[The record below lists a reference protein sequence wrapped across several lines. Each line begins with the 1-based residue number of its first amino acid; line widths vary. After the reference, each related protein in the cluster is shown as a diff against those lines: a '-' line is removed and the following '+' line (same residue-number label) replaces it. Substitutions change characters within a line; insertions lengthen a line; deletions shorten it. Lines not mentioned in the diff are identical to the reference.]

1 MRTSEFLTEV
11 RRAMGAPTYQARF
24 SATDVLEIASSQQ
37 TNFVVP
43 QIRSLRKDFLVVSK
57 DFTMAVDEDTIA
69 IPARA
74 AGRAVRKLWYSD
86 VTSSPAI
93 SDFRELKYIE
103 IGDLLNVSSST
114 GETWGYYFQDD
125 DIKLFPETAAAATV
139 QLFYVY
145 RPGNLVEQSRTCTVT
160 NVGTD
165 TLTVDATPSV
175 IAVGSKVDVVKVEP
189 GFKTLVEDLTLTA
202 RSANSVT
209 VSGYDFSTEGIS
221 VGDIVSLAR
230 ETSVIQLPEDAH
242 EVLVWATANEMATA
256 LGIAEMINHTEKA
269 MMSALNGMRQ
279 AMTPRSDDPQ
289 TIINSRS
296 LLRSGTTRF
305 GAMLR

>member
-24 SATDVLEIASSQQ
+24 SPTDVLEMASSQQ

-57 DFTMAVDEDTIA
+57 DFTMATDDDTIA

-74 AGRAVRKLWYSD
+74 AGRAVRKLWITD
-86 VTSSPAI
+86 QMTAPKMN
-93 SDFRELKYIE
+93 DFWELKYLDLSDVVNLNSV
-103 IGDLLNVSSST
+103 GDT
-114 GETWGYYFQDD
+114 FGYYFEDD
-125 DIKLFPETAAAATV
+125 DIKLFPACAAANIV
-139 QLFYVY
+139 RLFYLY

-175 IAVGSKVDVVKVEP
+175 IAVGSKVDVIKVEP
-189 GFKTLVEDLTLTA
+189 GFKTIVEDLVLTA

-209 VSGYDFSTEGIS
+209 VAGYDFSATTIA

-242 EVLVWATANEMATA
+242 EVLVWATANEMATS
-256 LGIAEMINHTEKA
+256 LGITEMISHTEKA
-269 MMSALNGMRQ
+269 MLSALNGMRQ
-279 AMTPRSDDPQ
+279 AMTPRSEDPQ
-289 TIINSRS
+289 TIINSSS

>member
-24 SATDVLEIASSQQ
+24 SATDVLEIASSNQ

-43 QIRSLRKDFLVVSK
+43 QIRSLRKDFFVVSK

-74 AGRAVRKLWYSD
+74 AGRAVRKLWITD
-86 VTSSPAI
+86 VTSSPKI
-93 SDFRELKYIE
+93 NDFWELKYLDLSDI
-103 IGDLLNVSSST
+103 INLTATGDT
-114 GETWGYYFQDD
+114 FGYYFEDD
-125 DIKLFPETAAAATV
+125 DIKLFPACAATNIV
-139 QLFYVY
+139 RLFYLY

-175 IAVGSKVDVVKVEP
+175 IAVGSKIDVVKVEP

-209 VSGYDFSTEGIS
+209 VSGYDFSTKSIS

-242 EVLVWATANEMATA
+242 EVLVWATAQEMATS
-256 LGIAEMINHTEKA
+256 LGIAEMIQHTEKA
-269 MMSALNGMRQ
+269 LTGALNGMRA
-279 AMTPRSDDPQ
+279 AMAPRSEDPQ
-289 TIINSRS
+289 TIINSSS

>member
-1 MRTSEFLTEV
+1 
-11 RRAMGAPTYQARF
+11 MGAPTYQARF
-24 SATDVLEIASSQQ
+24 SPTDVLEMASSQQ

-57 DFTMAVDEDTIA
+57 DFTMATDDDTIA

-74 AGRAVRKLWYSD
+74 AGRAVRKLWITD
-86 VTSSPAI
+86 QMTTPKMN
-93 SDFRELKYIE
+93 DFWELKYIDLSDVVNLNSV
-103 IGDLLNVSSST
+103 GDT
-114 GETWGYYFQDD
+114 FGYYFEDD
-125 DIKLFPETAAAATV
+125 DIKLFPACAAANIV
-139 QLFYVY
+139 RLFYLY

-175 IAVGSKVDVVKVEP
+175 IAVGSKVDVIKVEP
-189 GFKTLVEDLTLTA
+189 GFKTIVEDLVLTA

-209 VSGYDFSTEGIS
+209 VAGYDFSATTIA

-242 EVLVWATANEMATA
+242 EVLVWATANEMATS
-256 LGIAEMINHTEKA
+256 LGITEMISHTEKA
-269 MMSALNGMRQ
+269 MLSALNGMRQ
-279 AMTPRSDDPQ
+279 AMTPRSEDPQ
-289 TIINSRS
+289 TIINSSS

>member
-1 MRTSEFLTEV
+1 M
-11 RRAMGAPTYQARF
+11 
-24 SATDVLEIASSQQ
+24 ASSQQ

-57 DFTMAVDEDTIA
+57 DFTMATDDDTIA

-74 AGRAVRKLWYSD
+74 AGRAVRKLWITD
-86 VTSSPAI
+86 QMTTPKMN
-93 SDFRELKYIE
+93 DFWELKYIDLSDVVNLNSV
-103 IGDLLNVSSST
+103 GDT
-114 GETWGYYFQDD
+114 FGYYFEDD
-125 DIKLFPETAAAATV
+125 DIKLFPACAAANIV
-139 QLFYVY
+139 RLFYLY

-175 IAVGSKVDVVKVEP
+175 IAVGSKVDVIKVEP
-189 GFKTLVEDLTLTA
+189 GFKTIVEDLVLTA

-209 VSGYDFSTEGIS
+209 VAGYDFSATTIA

-242 EVLVWATANEMATA
+242 EVLVWATANEMATS
-256 LGIAEMINHTEKA
+256 LGITEMISHTEKA
-269 MMSALNGMRQ
+269 MLSALNGMRQ
-279 AMTPRSDDPQ
+279 AMTPRSEDPQ
-289 TIINSRS
+289 TIINSSS